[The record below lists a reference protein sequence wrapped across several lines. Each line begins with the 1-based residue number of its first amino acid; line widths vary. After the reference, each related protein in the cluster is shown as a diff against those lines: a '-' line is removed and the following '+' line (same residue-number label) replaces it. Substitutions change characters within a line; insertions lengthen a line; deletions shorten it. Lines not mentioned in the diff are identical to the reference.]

1 MYTVCTPSSVLER
14 HTRKKT
20 YSSNSCVKILKKICV
35 KTPRRTAG
43 NLNATVSVMKSK
55 TLCIQNYMI
64 LGLFDVRL
72 QFDGIKDDA
81 LTYISFTWEWWGR
94 EVAGRGGA
102 RNKEGGGSGTFPVPP
117 APTLI
122 QGPRGVARGKEGR
135 TGSESGGA
143 AERIASEG
151 GVGI

>member
-43 NLNATVSVMKSK
+43 NLNATVSVIKSK
-55 TLCIQNYMI
+55 TLCIQNYRI

-102 RNKEGGGSGTFPVPP
+102 RNKEGGSGTFPVPP
-117 APTLI
+117 TP
-122 QGPRGVARGKEGR
+122 GPNPHSGTEGSSEREGR
-135 TGSESGGA
+135 ASGYH
-143 AERIASEG
+143 RRG
-151 GVGI
+151 GGNDWRKRED

>member
-43 NLNATVSVMKSK
+43 NLNATVSVIKSK
-55 TLCIQNYMI
+55 TLCIQNYRN

-81 LTYISFTWEWWGR
+81 LTYIFYSPGNGGGGR
-94 EVAGRGGA
+94 WQGGEGA

-117 APTLI
+117 AP
-122 QGPRGVARGKEGR
+122 GPNPHSGTEGSSEREGR
-135 TGSESGGA
+135 ASGVR
-143 AERIASEG
+143 ERWG
-151 GVGI
+151 GGKDSK